1 MPAGSQPAVEQP
13 VLDIVQPALEDEEAT
28 PVTRLV
34 YDYANQTLV
43 DEADMPVGSER
54 WAASER
60 AYWQMN
66 RRPD

>member
-13 VLDIVQPALEDEEAT
+13 VPQPAPALDEEAT

-34 YDYANQTLV
+34 YDYANETLV

-66 RRPD
+66 RRSD